1 MPTAREITDR
11 ILAETGAPPR
21 GRTVDGFVFGDPETD
36 VRGVATVMMPTVDAL
51 RGAVDRG
58 CGLVVTH
65 EPLFYD
71 HLGDDAALATE
82 HDSVHAAKTAFL
94 REHGL
99 VVWRFHD
106 AWHDRDP
113 DGILAGVLAALD
125 AGHADPPSASPL
137 TLATFARYVAHALGA
152 GAARVV
158 GDPDLPVR
166 LDRIAV
172 QPGFVGFERHRRALA
187 DADVL
192 VIGEGH
198 EWEVG
203 QYVTDAALLGLG
215 KGLVVI
221 GHAPSE
227 AAGMDACARWLR
239 TFIDVPVEFVGVPDP
254 YAPVR

>member
-1 MPTAREITDR
+1 CFFFSSRRRHTRFSRDWSS
-11 ILAETGAPPR
+11 
-21 GRTVDGFVFGDPETD
+21 D
-36 VRGVATVMMPTVDAL
+36 V
-51 RGAVDRG
+51 
-58 CGLVVTH
+58 C
-65 EPLFYD
+65 
-71 HLGDDAALATE
+71 
-82 HDSVHAAKTAFL
+82 S
-94 REHGL
+94 
-99 VVWRFHD
+99 
-106 AWHDRDP
+106 
-113 DGILAGVLAALD
+113 
-125 AGHADPPSASPL
+125 S
-137 TLATFARYVAHALGA
+137 
-152 GAARVV
+152 
-158 GDPDLPVR
+158 DL
-166 LDRIAV
+166 
-172 QPGFVGFERHRRALA
+172 GFVGFERHRRALA